1 MRSAEA
7 ELEEDA
13 LQALRCGDADEA
25 IAKEA
30 PSYLLSMEDGLPVTF
45 QRVEQA
51 CGFPAKGAA
60 LLRGVFPPSSVRGQA
75 YSTDPARLMA
85 VGYNSVHPFDLFRSC
100 GGQLLSQAME
110 SNFGRARAKKN
121 ARRARVSAW
130 LRDPVLE
137 ECFRG

>member
-1 MRSAEA
+1 
-7 ELEEDA
+7 
-13 LQALRCGDADEA
+13 
-25 IAKEA
+25 
-30 PSYLLSMEDGLPVTF
+30 MEDGLPVTS

-51 CGFPAKGAA
+51 RGLLAKGAA
-60 LLRGVFPPSSVRGQA
+60 LLRGVFPPLSLLGQT

-121 ARRARVSAW
+121 GRRARISAW
-130 LRDPVLE
+130 PRDRVLE
-137 ECFRG
+137 ECSRR

>member
-25 IAKEA
+25 IVKEA
-30 PSYLLSMEDGLPVTF
+30 PSYLLSMEDGLPVTS

-51 CGFPAKGAA
+51 RGLLAKGAA
-60 LLRGVFPPSSVRGQA
+60 LLRGVFPPLSLLGQT
-75 YSTDPARLMA
+75 YSTDPARFIS

-121 ARRARVSAW
+121 GRRARISAW
-130 LRDPVLE
+130 PRDPVLE
-137 ECFRG
+137 KCFRG